1 MRNILEYLE
10 ENKNLKVF
18 FAPGPRLMHIEKS
31 KLDRMMAL
39 KPILHINELE
49 AAALSGIKDIEE
61 AGRHLHAITGNHVII
76 TLGEQGAFSIEKDGT
91 EFMISSIPAT
101 NIVDT
106 IGAGDSHA
114 GTVIA
119 CLTNDMS
126 LRDAV
131 SYANKVA
138 AKVVCVQG
146 MSLTKDQLP
155 EM

>member
-1 MRNILEYLE
+1 
-10 ENKNLKVF
+10 
-18 FAPGPRLMHIEKS
+18 
-31 KLDRMMAL
+31 
-39 KPILHINELE
+39 
-49 AAALSGIKDIEE
+49 
-61 AGRHLHAITGNHVII
+61 
-76 TLGEQGAFSIEKDGT
+76 
-91 EFMISSIPAT
+91 MIPSVPAT

-138 AKVVCVQG
+138 AKVVFVQG